1 MCSVCLQNPCDSR
14 CPNAPEPKPVCLC
27 SECNEGIYKGDKYLE
42 GVNGPVCTTCLSDM
56 TTARMRFA
64 GISKQIQRYVRIILK
79 DTKCGYL
86 ETMKIPLS
94 MIIYMM

>member
-27 SECNEGIYKGDKYLE
+27 SECNEGIYEGDKYLE

-56 TTARMRFA
+56 TTILSFYIRLLENLRFME
-64 GISKQIQRYVRIILK
+64 KQ
-79 DTKCGYL
+79 
-86 ETMKIPLS
+86 
-94 MIIYMM
+94 

>member
-27 SECNEGIYKGDKYLE
+27 SECNEGIYEGDKYLE

-56 TTARMRFA
+56 TTTE
-64 GISKQIQRYVRIILK
+64 IIEL
-79 DTKCGYL
+79 CG
-86 ETMKIPLS
+86 EELS
-94 MIIYMM
+94 AAERSDC

>member
-1 MCSVCLQNPCDSR
+1 MCSACLQNPCDSR

-56 TTARMRFA
+56 TTTE
-64 GISKQIQRYVRIILK
+64 IIEL
-79 DTKCGYL
+79 CG
-86 ETMKIPLS
+86 EELS
-94 MIIYMM
+94 TAERSDW